1 MALAAPEL
9 HAQLAVNRVEVVMH
23 TNDFLGRDVVIGVR
37 NESGK
42 SVQAQVR
49 LEDWD
54 RSANGSN
61 QWYPYGTRSGD
72 GNCGKALSIFPQ
84 SIRLDAGASQSIRVV
99 LDSAHA
105 PAGECWAA
113 AVVETVEPT
122 ERAGQRLNYVL
133 RTAVKIY
140 VMAPGLRADGEID
153 AVRLVADSGAAR
165 GSQGVEV
172 AFANTGTRHVVA
184 EGALE
189 VRRTDNTLVTRVP
202 LPNVYALPGARQFV
216 RVPMPD
222 LPAGSYVFL
231 ATMDYGGPDIAAALL
246 EHRKR

>member
-1 MALAAPEL
+1 
-9 HAQLAVNRVEVVMH
+9 
-23 TNDFLGRDVVIGVR
+23 
-37 NESGK
+37 
-42 SVQAQVR
+42 
-49 LEDWD
+49 
-54 RSANGSN
+54 
-61 QWYPYGTRSGD
+61 
-72 GNCGKALSIFPQ
+72 
-84 SIRLDAGASQSIRVV
+84 
-99 LDSAHA
+99 
-105 PAGECWAA
+105 
-113 AVVETVEPT
+113 
-122 ERAGQRLNYVL
+122 
-133 RTAVKIY
+133 VKIY